1 MQNKSILMLCYF
13 LIFFCSSVMA
23 GETQNPVAKL
33 IVGIKET
40 PPFSM
45 KGVDGQWQ
53 GISIQ
58 LWESIAAELGLSYE
72 YRELPLQGI
81 LDGLSDKTLD
91 VGFSAL
97 TITAQRE
104 KLFDFTHP
112 FYTTGLGI
120 VTKKGENE
128 GLVVFVKRFLSLN
141 FLKAVFSLAFL
152 VGAVG
157 LLIWLLEKDKN
168 REQFGDTPAKGLGAA
183 FWWSAVTMTTVGYG
197 DKAPKTLGGRIVAT
211 IWMFMAVIV
220 ISSFTAAITS
230 SLTISNLQSL
240 VKGPEDLPRVRV
252 GTIASSTSSRYLDER
267 RINYQTFTSANE
279 GLRAV
284 STGAIDALVYD
295 APSLRYLVKNEYD
308 SELTVLK
315 NIFQTQ
321 QYGLGVPS
329 GSPLREQINRVLLTK
344 LDEQQWHDLL
354 FFYLG
359 Q

>member
-1 MQNKSILMLCYF
+1 MQNKSILLLCCF
-13 LIFFCSSVMA
+13 FIFFCSSVMA
-23 GETQNPVAKL
+23 GKTPNPSAKL

-45 KGVDGQWQ
+45 KGADGHWQ
-53 GISIQ
+53 GISVK
-58 LWESIAAELGLSYE
+58 LWESIAEELGLSYE
-72 YRELPLQGI
+72 YQELPLQGI
-81 LDGLSDKTLD
+81 LDGLSDKSLD

-97 TITAQRE
+97 TITAERE

-120 VTKKGENE
+120 AAKKGGNE
-128 GLVVFVKRFLSLN
+128 GLFAFVKRFLSLN
-141 FLKAVFSLAFL
+141 FLQAVFSLAVL
-152 VGAVG
+152 IGAFG
-157 LLIWLLEKDKN
+157 LLVWMLEKDKN
-168 REQFGDTPAKGLGAA
+168 REQFGGTAAKGIGAA

-267 RINYQTFTSANE
+267 RISCQQFTSANE
-279 GLRAV
+279 GLRAMAA
-284 STGAIDALVYD
+284 GDIDALVYD
-295 APSLRYLVKNEYD
+295 APTLRYLVKNEYD
-308 SELTVLK
+308 GELTVLK

-321 QYGLGVPS
+321 QYGIGVSS
-329 GSPLREQINRVLLTK
+329 GSPLREQINRVLLKK

>member
-1 MQNKSILMLCYF
+1 MQNKSIFLLCCF

-23 GETQNPVAKL
+23 GEKQNPGGKL

-45 KGVDGQWQ
+45 KGTDGHWQ
-53 GISIQ
+53 GISIK

-81 LDGLSDKTLD
+81 LDGLRDHSLD

-97 TITAQRE
+97 TITAERE

-120 VTKKGENE
+120 ATKKGESE
-128 GLVVFVKRFLSLN
+128 GLFAFVKRFLSLN
-141 FLKAVFSLAFL
+141 FLKAVFSLAVL

-168 REQFGDTPAKGLGAA
+168 REHFGGTPAKGLGAA

-197 DKAPKTLGGRIVAT
+197 DKAPKTPGGRIIAT
-211 IWMFMAVIV
+211 IWMFMAIIV

-252 GTIASSTSSRYLDER
+252 GTMASSTSSAYLDQR
-267 RINYQTFTSANE
+267 HISYQTFPNAAA
-279 GLRAV
+279 GLQALAA
-284 STGAIDALVYD
+284 GNIEALVYD
-295 APSLRYLVKNEYD
+295 APTLRYLVKNEYD
-308 SELTVLK
+308 NELMVLK
-315 NIFQTQ
+315 QIFATQ
-321 QYGLGVPS
+321 QYGIGVPS
-329 GSPLREQINRVLLTK
+329 GSPLREQINRVLLTQ

-354 FFYLG
+354 FNYLG

>member
-1 MQNKSILMLCYF
+1 
-13 LIFFCSSVMA
+13 MA
-23 GETQNPVAKL
+23 GETGNTAGKL

-45 KGVDGQWQ
+45 KDAEGQWQ
-53 GISIQ
+53 GISIK

-91 VGFSAL
+91 VGLSAL
-97 TITAQRE
+97 TITAERE
-104 KLFDFTHP
+104 KLYDFTHP

-120 VTKKGENE
+120 AAKMGENE
-128 GLVVFVKRFLSLN
+128 GLVAFVKRFLSLN
-141 FLKAVFSLAFL
+141 FLKAAFSLALL
-152 VGAVG
+152 VGTFG
-157 LLIWLLEKDKN
+157 LLVWMLEKDN
-168 REQFGDTPAKGLGAA
+168 NEEQFGGTPAKGIGAA

-197 DKAPKTLGGRIVAT
+197 DKAPKTMGGRIVAT
-211 IWMFMAVIV
+211 IWMFMAIIV
-220 ISSFTAAITS
+220 ISGFTASITS
-230 SLTISNLQSL
+230 SLTISNLQSM

-252 GTIASSTSSRYLDER
+252 GTVTSSTSSRYLDEM
-267 RINYQTFTSANE
+267 RISCRQFTSAEE

-284 STGAIDALVYD
+284 ASGDIDAFVYD
-295 APSLRYLVKNEYD
+295 APTLRYLVKNDYD
-308 SELTVLK
+308 RELTVLK

-329 GSPLREQINRVLLTK
+329 GSPLREQINLVLLTK
-344 LDEQQWHDLL
+344 LDEQAWHDLL
-354 FFYLG
+354 FYYLG